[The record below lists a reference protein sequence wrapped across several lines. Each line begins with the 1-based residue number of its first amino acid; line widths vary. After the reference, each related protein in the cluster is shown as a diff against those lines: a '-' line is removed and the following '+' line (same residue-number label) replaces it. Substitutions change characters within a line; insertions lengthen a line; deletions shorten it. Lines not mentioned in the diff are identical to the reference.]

1 MTYTIAQETI
11 SKKYITL
18 ESYAANGHEV
28 YKVITATECGAGY
41 REDKSNIYTDLKKA
55 KATYNRYRRE
65 AKNA

>member
-11 SKKYITL
+11 NKKYVVL
-18 ESYAANGHEV
+18 EAYTAYGHEV
-28 YKVITATECGAGY
+28 YKVTTATECGAGY
-41 REDKSNIYTDLKKA
+41 REDKTNTYTDLKKA